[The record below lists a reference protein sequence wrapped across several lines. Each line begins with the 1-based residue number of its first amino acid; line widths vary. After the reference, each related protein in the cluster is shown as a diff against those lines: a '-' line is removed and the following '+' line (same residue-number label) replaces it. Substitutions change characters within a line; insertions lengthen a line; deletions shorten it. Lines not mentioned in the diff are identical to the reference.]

1 MLDES
6 LKRTGC
12 AGDQLPG
19 QLHFL
24 FAIQWL
30 YPAPDCSGTAGQAGT
45 GTAEFISISILGAA
59 SSVL

>member
-6 LKRTGC
+6 LERAWC
-12 AGDQLPG
+12 AGDQLPR

-45 GTAEFISISILGAA
+45 GTAEFTATSILGAA